1 VREMTLAAE
10 RPTWQNPRIFSTLL
24 LVFLAGATAGAVSMK
39 LGLHQ
44 VLHPA
49 APTPASVLQKFR
61 TDLDLTPAQ
70 AQKISVILDD
80 YRQYFQSVQE
90 QQEDIRATG
99 RMRILQELNPSQRE
113 KFQKMMG
120 EIPPQLAPKP

>member
-1 VREMTLAAE
+1 VRESMTLAAE

-44 VLHPA
+44 VLHPS

-70 AQKISVILDD
+70 K
-80 YRQYFQSVQE
+80 
-90 QQEDIRATG
+90 
-99 RMRILQELNPSQRE
+99 
-113 KFQKMMG
+113 
-120 EIPPQLAPKP
+120 